1 MPTLQTSTKPS
12 WANTGGEQIVYQYQ
26 YVAYNQNGELVK
38 GRLSGENEEAAT
50 DLLSY
55 VGYQVISLKTYIPF
69 LSMDRL
75 LARFSQIKPSEIILF
90 YRQLALL
97 LDSGIDIVTSL
108 ELLRGQTANH
118 TLAVVLGEVI
128 AELRSGSQLS
138 AAMDKHPKV
147 FSAICRRSMRVGEQT
162 GGLEIILRQVADYIE
177 KEILAAKG
185 VKGALMYPMIAA
197 VASIL
202 VIGVLVGFVLPSF
215 GDLYSSLGA
224 ELPAL
229 TRILMDLSGLLQTHG
244 LYLLLGVLIIVAAAA
259 AYIRTPDGR
268 FQFDKL
274 ALRIPLLGRINLLKQ
289 LSRCCRSISVLFS
302 AGLPLTEIMPLVIE
316 GAGNRVIIKAL
327 TDVQDDMLKGEGL
340 SRPMSK
346 NSVFLPMMVQMV
358 KVGEETGNLD
368 TTIMAVAQ
376 SYETEAQDKTDS
388 MIKLIQPTMTLL
400 IGGMVGLIALSM
412 MSAMYSI
419 YGQLS

>member
-1 MPTLQTSTKPS
+1 
-12 WANTGGEQIVYQYQ
+12 
-26 YVAYNQNGELVK
+26 
-38 GRLSGENEEAAT
+38 
-50 DLLSY
+50 
-55 VGYQVISLKTYIPF
+55 
-69 LSMDRL
+69 MD
-75 LARFSQIKPSEIILF
+75 F
-90 YRQLALL
+90 
-97 LDSGIDIVTSL
+97 
-108 ELLRGQTANH
+108 
-118 TLAVVLGEVI
+118 
-128 AELRSGSQLS
+128 
-138 AAMDKHPKV
+138 
-147 FSAICRRSMRVGEQT
+147 
-162 GGLEIILRQVADYIE
+162 
-177 KEILAAKG
+177 
-185 VKGALMYPMIAA
+185 
-197 VASIL
+197 
-202 VIGVLVGFVLPSF
+202 
-215 GDLYSSLGA
+215 
-224 ELPAL
+224 
-229 TRILMDLSGLLQTHG
+229 SGLVQTHG
-244 LYLLLGVLIIVAAAA
+244 LYLLLGVLIIVVAAA

-268 FQFDKL
+268 YQFDKL

-327 TDVQDDMLKGEGL
+327 TDVQEAMLKGEGL

-346 NSVFLPMMVQMV
+346 NNVFLPMMVQMV

-400 IGGMVGLIALSM
+400 IGGIVALIALSM

>member
-1 MPTLQTSTKPS
+1 MGKY
-12 WANTGGEQIVYQYQ
+12 GGEQIVYQYQ
-26 YVAYNQNGELVK
+26 YVAYKQNGELVK
-38 GRLSGENEEAAT
+38 GRLSVENEEAAT

-69 LSMDRL
+69 LSLDRL
-75 LARFSQIKPSEIILF
+75 LARFSQIKPAEIILF

-108 ELLRGQTANH
+108 ELLQGQTSNH

-162 GGLEIILRQVADYIE
+162 GGLEIILRQVADYME

-185 VKGALMYPMIAA
+185 IKGALMYPIIAA
-197 VASIL
+197 VASIA

-229 TRILMDLSGLLQTHG
+229 TRILMDFSGLLQAHG

-259 AYIRTPDGR
+259 AYVRTPDGR

-327 TDVQDDMLKGEGL
+327 TDVQEGMLKGEGL
-340 SRPMSK
+340 SGPMSK
-346 NSVFLPMMVQMV
+346 NAVFLPMMVQMV

-400 IGGMVGLIALSM
+400 IGGIVGLIALSM